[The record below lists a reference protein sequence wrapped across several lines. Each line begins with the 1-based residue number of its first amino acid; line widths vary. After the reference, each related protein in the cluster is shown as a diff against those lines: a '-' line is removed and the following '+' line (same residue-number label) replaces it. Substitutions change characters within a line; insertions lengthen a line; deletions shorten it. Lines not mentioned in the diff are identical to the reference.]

1 MLKIYEMRLLFA
13 NGLL

>member
-13 NGLL
+13 NSLL